1 MANVNFKALAKKA
14 ADNSSFIMEGRNKLT
29 IDEIISRYPDGIT
42 VIGVDKLKGRHG
54 DYAVGI
60 FAEEDGFYFNGGSA
74 FTQIV
79 DEWAPGYTEDGS
91 ATDYEALSADLA
103 EAGGVKMKFEKTKTQ
118 SGNNF
123 TRIDIIE

>member
-29 IDEIISRYPDGIT
+29 IDEIISRYPEGIT
-42 VIGVDKLKGRHG
+42 VTGVDKLKGRHG
-54 DYAVGI
+54 EYAVGI

-79 DEWAPGYTEDGS
+79 DEWAPGYTEEGS

-123 TRIDIIE
+123 TKIEIIE